1 MSLLR
6 RVIIALFL
14 TVIFG
19 LTFAS
24 MTYGSIL
31 ASLSLSGYIFFC
43 GGIPASIL
51 IDKYVEKE
59 GIKLIFYLISGF
71 IIGMITITCIL
82 SLLGGLEAVIP
93 LAVMYGFYGLVGN
106 FLFCILMFI
115 TIRFKSMI
123 MNRISD

>member
-1 MSLLR
+1 MKSPSKNR
-6 RVIIALFL
+6 WGLFDAY
-14 TVIFG
+14 G

-31 ASLSLSGYIFFC
+31 ASLSLSGYIFLL

-59 GIKLIFYLISGF
+59 GIKLIFYFISGF

-82 SLLGGLEAVIP
+82 SLLGGLEAVIL
-93 LAVMYGFYGLVGN
+93 LAVIYVFFVLISI
-106 FLFCILMFI
+106 FLFYFFIFIILKI
-115 TIRFKSMI
+115 IYIIIIRFFVL
-123 MNRISD
+123 